1 MIYNTSLSIITLCI
15 LTIIQAS
22 LSLHDE
28 VVSKENETTIVTN
41 GTSQITQGKALEKH
55 IVFPSEENSITPK
68 TANSSSVNA
77 TNQTEKLPDGHNRDK
92 RHGGGADAIVI
103 VIKKKGGGGGK
114 GFGGGY
120 GGYGGGGKGGGFGSY
135 GGA

>member
-77 TNQTEKLPDGHNRDK
+77 TNQTEKLPDGMWNPFSSTYIHMY
-92 RHGGGADAIVI
+92 VI
-103 VIKKKGGGGGK
+103 YN
-114 GFGGGY
+114 FMY
-120 GGYGGGGKGGGFGSY
+120 R
-135 GGA
+135 AQ